1 MKKNKIMV
9 ISIIIAVAVIIGVI
23 GILYVKT
30 DLFKS
35 DETLFYKYLLKAE
48 MIGPQ
53 TAEVYQQLAQN
64 SANSNYSK
72 AGTVNCSMASND
84 NATNIANIQNLFSI
98 KYNTLKNK
106 NLDQLYADYTLSS
119 DNQDIITFRFLK
131 DGNTY
136 ALKAENVVTKY
147 LALENNNLK
156 DFFTKLGVEDTSNI
170 PNNLPEVSI
179 EDLTSIEPELLNNI
193 KSTYFTIITDHLERD
208 HFVRITNADKTTTI
222 ELSLS
227 EQEIADMGK
236 NILETLKNDDETI
249 NFIISKASLMGY
261 DLNIDSLKTS
271 IQEEIDKIT
280 DTTFSTEKGYFNL
293 AVTENGKETTA
304 LELRITKNNTTGENA
319 QAIYKIDLSE
329 SNKITIYAND
339 GKETNIKAVVTF
351 GYETNS
357 FLQNV
362 EILNIN
368 EDNSETRI
376 MKMQYQINNYDS
388 NNIEQNIEME
398 MASEEDSSTI
408 QINVSSETQLKEDVE
423 IEKITDQNATILNNL
438 TSEQLSNLIYAIAM
452 RIQYL
457 YGDQAALL
465 TTVSL

>member
-1 MKKNKIMV
+1 MKKDKIMV
-9 ISIIIAVAVIIGVI
+9 ISIIIAVAVIIGAI

-35 DETLFYKYLLKAE
+35 DKTLFYKYLLKAE

-53 TAEVYQQLAQN
+53 TAEVYQKLAQN

-339 GKETNIKAVVTF
+339 GEETNIKAVVTF

>member
-1 MKKNKIMV
+1 MKKDKIMV
-9 ISIIIAVAVIIGVI
+9 ISIIIAVAVIIGAI

-35 DETLFYKYLLKAE
+35 DKTLFYKYLLKAE

-53 TAEVYQQLAQN
+53 TAEVYQKLAQN